1 MTRSVPPAA
10 RTTRRTG
17 RLTGVVHRLDGNVSP
32 EFRAFWTERHLASL
46 VTLRADGTPHVVPVG
61 VTLDLDATPPLA
73 RVICRGGSVKA
84 LNAAAR
90 GIAAVS
96 QVDGRRWSTL
106 EGDAVVRS
114 DPAAVAEAERRYALR
129 YRTPRPNPERV
140 VIEIAVRRVLG
151 PT

>member
-1 MTRSVPPAA
+1 VA
-10 RTTRRTG
+10 RE
-17 RLTGVVHRLDGNVSP
+17 LDGDLSP

-61 VTLDLDATPPLA
+61 VTLDVDARLA
-73 RVICRGGSVKA
+73 RVICRRGSVKA
-84 LNAAAR
+84 RNAAAR

-106 EGDAVVRS
+106 EGDATVS
-114 DPAAVAEAERRYALR
+114 DDPDAVAEAERRYALR

>member
-1 MTRSVPPAA
+1 VA
-10 RTTRRTG
+10 RE
-17 RLTGVVHRLDGNVSP
+17 LDGDLSP

-61 VTLDLDATPPLA
+61 VTLDVDARLA
-73 RVICRGGSVKA
+73 RVICRRGSVKA
-84 LNAAAR
+84 RNAAAR

-106 EGDAVVRS
+106 EGDATVS
-114 DPAAVAEAERRYALR
+114 DHPDAVAEAERRYALR

>member
-1 MTRSVPPAA
+1 MA
-10 RTTRRTG
+10 RQ
-17 RLTGVVHRLDGNVSP
+17 LDGDVSP

-61 VTLDLDATPPLA
+61 VTLDLDAGLA
-73 RVICRGGSVKA
+73 RVICSGGSVKA
-84 LNAAAR
+84 RNAAAR
-90 GIAAVS
+90 GVAAVS

-140 VIEIAVRRVLG
+140 VIEITVRRVLG